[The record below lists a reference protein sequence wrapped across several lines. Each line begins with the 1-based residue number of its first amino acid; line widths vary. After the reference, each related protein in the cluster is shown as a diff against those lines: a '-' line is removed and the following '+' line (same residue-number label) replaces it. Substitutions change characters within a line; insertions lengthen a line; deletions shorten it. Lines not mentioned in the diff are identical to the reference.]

1 MLNHIHH
8 APKVT
13 TTVHPAVGFINETNK
28 RIRLESA
35 AVAPSN
41 ITSNTSLADKVNYKI
56 GRGITHSMMNIPVKD
71 ELKAEASTSPKAPL
85 PSAASTNSL
94 MGLPSFASMANLLEF
109 PGMTPSTSSA
119 SLGTESAPG
128 VVSFSTSTTSLAEA
142 QTELSAV
149 PSDKQSVVNRS
160 SHNSGTTWKAMSRES
175 SLVDLAMLPMVDTP
189 QEMSSTS
196 MGFIDF
202 PQGFISSDNDRS

>member
-28 RIRLESA
+28 RIRLESG

-56 GRGITHSMMNIPVKD
+56 GRGINHSMMNVPVKD
-71 ELKAEASTSPKAPL
+71 ELKTESASPHAPL

-142 QTELSAV
+142 QTEQTDM
-149 PSDKQSVVNRS
+149 PSDKQSVANRS
-160 SHNSGTTWKAMSRES
+160 SHNSGMTWKAMSRES